1 MVFTVNVET
10 MLPAAFTV
18 AGAKLHVAP
27 VGRPEQVNPTVEVEE
42 KPFSGVTVTVSVPL
56 LPAVTESVAGE
67 APSVKSGADPLAEV
81 VALVWLDGEELPAV
95 STASTT

>member
-1 MVFTVNVET
+1 VVFTVKVET
-10 MLPAAFTV
+10 MSPAAFTV

-42 KPFSGVTVTVSVPL
+42 KPSSGVTVTVSVPL

-67 APSVKSGADPLAEV
+67 AASVKSGADPLADV
-81 VALVWLDGEELPAV
+81 VALVWLDGEELPAA